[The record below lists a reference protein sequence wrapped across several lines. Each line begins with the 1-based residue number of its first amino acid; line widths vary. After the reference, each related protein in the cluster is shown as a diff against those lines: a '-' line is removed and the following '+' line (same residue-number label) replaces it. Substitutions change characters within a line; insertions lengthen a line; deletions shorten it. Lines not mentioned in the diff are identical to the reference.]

1 MNQPHLPLD
10 PDRPPGDGLH
20 HPPQGSVDISVD
32 ASLRI
37 GRSSLWAAYG
47 DALGWISELTDSK
60 GLKRRTGGESL
71 ERPIPWKR
79 RVGGRSGVQAALPQ
93 GCYSDDSQLR
103 LATARSIRAS
113 GFDVEAF
120 AKVELPVW
128 VSYGLGGGRSTTAA
142 AANLSNGKSVWW
154 ANRFKGWTNSGG
166 NGAAMRV
173 QPHVWAAPPP
183 HHPETYLMD
192 VVRNAICTHS
202 HPVGL
207 IGAVLHARCLGHV
220 MRTGRLPSA
229 ADLEA
234 VLNQVSELPGRI
246 KEDSELLNWLAA
258 FEAAASPFVPA
269 WKDAVEEACRAL
281 GRIVSIRASSTDD
294 SPEVQ
299 YTRLLD
305 ALGLRSPE
313 LRGSGMLTALAAV
326 GLTWIEA
333 RPKEAM
339 RIAANALGSDTD
351 TIATMAGAL
360 LGSIADEEPQVEV
373 LDAALFRD
381 EARRLAQLAHGDK
394 PSPHQYPDL
403 LHWSPPKS
411 RSDVLARYGDDGLF
425 VQGLGRAKALLD
437 KPILS
442 AGQFKWQWVK
452 LELGQT
458 LLIKRRRELPDFKES
473 ASFRI
478 GATSR
483 RRQAEPRGRSSLSK
497 APANEEKSAR
507 PSDSDRHWRREYAE
521 RTENVLKTVDF
532 LQPRISDDA
541 TIGRV
546 LKKVAQNGTS
556 AEFAGIVVG
565 LYDLLRQAPS
575 LERSDALD
583 SPQIPSAQADVQTR
597 SEDSRRV
604 APVMHDE

>member
-1 MNQPHLPLD
+1 MTQSSLLLES
-10 PDRPPGDGLH
+10 DRPPSDGRH
-20 HPPQGSVDISVD
+20 KPPRSNFD
-32 ASLRI
+32 ASADAGLRI

-47 DALGWISELTDSK
+47 DALGWISELTDRK
-60 GLKRRTGGESL
+60 GLKRRTGGKSL
-71 ERPIPWKR
+71 ERPIPWRR

-142 AANLSNGKSVWW
+142 AVNLSNRNSVWW
-154 ANRFKGWTNSGG
+154 ANQFKNWVHSGG

-183 HHPETYLMD
+183 HNPENYLTD

-202 HPVGL
+202 HPVG
-207 IGAVLHARCLGHV
+207 IMGAVLHAQCLGHV
-220 MRTGRLPSA
+220 MRTGLLPLA
-229 ADLEA
+229 DDLET
-234 VLNQVSELPGRI
+234 VLKQASEMPSRI
-246 KEDSELLNWLAA
+246 EEDDDLLNWRAA
-258 FEAAASPFVPA
+258 FEAAASPLAPA
-269 WKDAVEEACRAL
+269 WKKSVEEACRAL
-281 GRIVSIRASSTDD
+281 DRLASINASSMDD
-294 SPEVQ
+294 SPEAR

-305 ALGLRSPE
+305 ALDLRSPE

-326 GLTWIEA
+326 GLTWFEA
-333 RPKEAM
+333 RPNEAM

-360 LGSIADEEPQVEV
+360 LGSIADEDPQVEV

-381 EARRLAQLAHGDK
+381 EARRLALVAHGEK
-394 PSPHQYPDL
+394 ASPHQYPDL

-411 RSDVLARYGDDGLF
+411 RSNVLARCRNGGLF
-425 VQGLGRAKALLD
+425 VQGLGRANALNE
-437 KPILS
+437 PVLS

-458 LLIKRRRELPDFKES
+458 LLIKRRRELPDLNEGVS
-473 ASFRI
+473 IRTEASFRR
-478 GATSR
+478 S
-483 RRQAEPRGRSSLSK
+483 QAEPTGQSPRSR
-497 APANEEKSAR
+497 APANEGESTP
-507 PSDSDRHWRREYAE
+507 PSDIEGDLRRDLAE
-521 RTENVLKTVDF
+521 RTENVLKTVDY
-532 LQPRISDDA
+532 LQPRIGDDA

-546 LKKVAQNGTS
+546 LKKVAQNGS
-556 AEFAGIVVG
+556 PAEFAGVVSG
-565 LYDLLRQAPS
+565 LYGLLRQAPS
-575 LERSDALD
+575 LERGDASHKEPTHSARTD
-583 SPQIPSAQADVQTR
+583 AQPSSENSPAVASAAN
-597 SEDSRRV
+597 EK
-604 APVMHDE
+604 